1 MISKIDKE
9 IGILVYSTEF
19 PGCGGKIRT
28 QNEDFLVSEVLSKKI
43 ESSISVKPGYAVY
56 KLRKD
61 GIDTYHAL
69 SDVFKKHGLRLKALG
84 LKDASAITEQYVCSM
99 NKSSS
104 IDNITEKKYSL
115 QRIGFVQ
122 TPISKKDMVG
132 NHFIIKITDAE
143 SSISEFCE
151 FDKILNF
158 YGYQRF
164 GAKRS
169 VTHKIGKSLIQRN
182 FDEAVNL
189 LLTFTSEYDS
199 QENTNLRQ
207 QLQDQSAFPRLFE
220 KIPKQMDLERIVVN
234 EIVKHGNSLTAIKAL
249 PISIK
254 RLYVQAY
261 QSFIFNKTLSAAF
274 LDGENLFLP
283 NENDICYDKNGLIG
297 RFVNEPTQK
306 LAVPFVGHSYFK
318 KTRFDYQIS
327 KILREEEI
335 SPKDFFIRE
344 MQEASHEG
352 GFRQAAI
359 TIDNYKIN
367 DNITSFILSRGSF
380 ATIVLRE
387 IMKPTDPILAGF

>member
-9 IGILVYSTEF
+9 IGILVYSTGF
-19 PGCGGKIRT
+19 SGCGGKIRI

-43 ESSISVKPGYAVY
+43 ESSISGKPGYAVY

-61 GIDTYHAL
+61 GIDTHHAL

-84 LKDASAITEQYVCSM
+84 LKDALAITEQYVCSM

-104 IDNITEKKYSL
+104 VDNITEKKYSL

-132 NHFIIKITDAE
+132 NHFTIKITDAE
-143 SSISEFCE
+143 SNITEFCE

-164 GAKRS
+164 GSKRS

-199 QENTNLRQ
+199 QENTSLRQ
-207 QLQDQSAFPRLFE
+207 QLQDRSAFPRLFE
-220 KIPKQMDLERIVVN
+220 KIPKQMDLERIIVN
-234 EIVKHGNSLTAIKAL
+234 EIIKHGNSLTAIKAL

-261 QSFIFNKTLSAAF
+261 QSFIFNKTLSTAF

-283 NENDICYDKNGLIG
+283 SENDICYDKNGLIG

-352 GFRQAAI
+352 GFRQATI

-367 DNITSFILSRGSF
+367 DNIASFTLSRGSF

>member
-132 NHFIIKITDAE
+132 NHFTIKITDAE

-207 QLQDQSAFPRLFE
+207 QLQDRSAFPRLFE

-367 DNITSFILSRGSF
+367 DNITSFTLSRGSF

>member
-132 NHFIIKITDAE
+132 NHFTIKITDAE

-207 QLQDQSAFPRLFE
+207 QLQDRSAFPRLFE